1 MGACQGIEQEES
13 SMVRKTVG
21 YIHLE
26 WPCPNCNSRNPGPS
40 KFCMGCGAPQP
51 EDVEF
56 EQPVDAELITDKAEI
71 AKAKAGPDVH
81 CPYCE
86 GRNPG
91 TAKFCGSC
99 GGDLSEAAIRK
110 HGKVVGARK
119 KDAKPVTCAACG
131 AENKASAKRC
141 EQCGSPL
148 AKPKKTKPK
157 AEKRARRSPVLL
169 IILGVVGCIAVAV
182 FGFLLLSTTDV
193 SGTVSAVRWERSIGI
208 EEIRLVSRE
217 GWYDDIPFDAQIDS
231 CTERLYETSD
241 DYVAGA
247 VEVCGTEYVEDTG
260 TGHGEVVQVCVYEV
274 YDDWCDY
281 QVEDW
286 TEVDR
291 VTASGRDTDPYWPDP
306 YLESDQRSGTEEENY
321 EVTFTSSEG
330 RHEYEPET
338 STEFIRYDIGTRWTI
353 ELNRLGAV
361 VSVSR

>member
-1 MGACQGIEQEES
+1 
-13 SMVRKTVG
+13 
-21 YIHLE
+21 
-26 WPCPNCNSRNPGPS
+26 
-40 KFCMGCGAPQP
+40 MGCGAPQP

-56 EQPVDAELITDKAEI
+56 EQPVDAELITDDAEI

-110 HGKVVGARK
+110 HGKVVGARQ
-119 KDAKPVTCAACG
+119 KDAKPIICAACG

-141 EQCGSPL
+141 QQCGSPL
-148 AKPKKTKPK
+148 AKPEKDKPK
-157 AEKRARRSPVLL
+157 TEKQARRFPAWL
-169 IILGVVGCIAVAV
+169 IILGVIGCVAAAV
-182 FGFLLLSTTDV
+182 FGFMLLSTSEV
-193 SGTVSAVRWERSIGI
+193 SATVTAVRWERSIGI

-217 GWYDDIPFDAQIDS
+217 GWYDDIPYDAQIDS
-231 CTERLYETSD
+231 CSERLYETSD
-241 DYVAGA
+241 NYVAGA

-274 YDDWCDY
+274 YDDWCEY
-281 QVEDW
+281 LVEDW

-291 VTASGRDTDPYWPDP
+291 ARASGRDTDPYWPDP
-306 YLESDQRSGTEEENY
+306 YLGSDQRRGSEEESY

-330 RHEYEPET
+330 RHEYEPDS
-338 STEFIRYDIGTRWTI
+338 STEFMRYDIGTEWTLEI
-353 ELNRLGAV
+353 NKLGAV